1 MIFTEETDLLT
12 LIILQK
18 IGNAGCIQQMKKEL
32 MCLQQFYILCL
43 IKAEHLHEDS
53 FHLFSKYTRK
63 YFFN

>member
-1 MIFTEETDLLT
+1 MIFTEETDFLT

-18 IGNAGCIQQMKKEL
+18 IGNAGHTQQMRKEL
-32 MCLQQFYILCL
+32 MCLQQFYVLCL

-53 FHLFSKYTRK
+53 FHLLSKYTRR